1 MEEMLRLRKS
11 GKNHQGQSSHSQATL
26 RDGLVSETFVFYLYG
41 ILLAAVGFLGEVFIQ
56 TLKRWILAVKCKILE
71 CSNSTFSCCVRLCHR
86 TVYFISAILKNEKRS
101 AVPLNTRSTDLRALH
116 ILA

>member
-41 ILLAAVGFLGEVFIQ
+41 ILLAAVGYLGEVFIQ
-56 TLKRWILAVKCKILE
+56 TLKMWFLAVKCKILE
-71 CSNSTFSCCVRLCHR
+71 CSNSTTFLLC
-86 TVYFISAILKNEKRS
+86 ALMRS
-101 AVPLNTRSTDLRALH
+101 YCIFHFRDSQE
-116 ILA
+116 